1 MRVTFGIDELDRL
14 LCGFEPGYFITLH
27 GSRIGHYLS
36 ELLCV
41 RAQLPRR
48 DGGLNSSVIFIDGGN
63 SFDPYLISSIAQQHN
78 LNPQATLEK
87 IFILRAFTAYQL
99 TALIFDKLER
109 ALDRYNSKLVIVSD
123 ITGLFLDRDVP
134 KREGMDVFI
143 KMTQCLSELV
153 SRRKV
158 IILASCFPRHY
169 SSRSFFLENVLFGR
183 ANAVIKLV
191 ESRSTLKFILSRHPS
206 IKPFTI
212 DFPSNAVTMDMFM
225 EA

>member
-1 MRVTFGIDELDRL
+1 
-14 LCGFEPGYFITLH
+14 
-27 GSRIGHYLS
+27 
-36 ELLCV
+36 
-41 RAQLPRR
+41 
-48 DGGLNSSVIFIDGGN
+48 
-63 SFDPYLISSIAQQHN
+63 
-78 LNPQATLEK
+78 
-87 IFILRAFTAYQL
+87 
-99 TALIFDKLER
+99 
-109 ALDRYNSKLVIVSD
+109 VIVSD